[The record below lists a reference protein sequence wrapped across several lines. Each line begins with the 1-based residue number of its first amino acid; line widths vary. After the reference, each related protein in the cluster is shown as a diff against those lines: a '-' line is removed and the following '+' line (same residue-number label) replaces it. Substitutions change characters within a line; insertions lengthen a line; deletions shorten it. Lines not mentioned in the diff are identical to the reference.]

1 MASAQPPPIPQP
13 LPHEGEGALFLWYPI
28 MPQFLLELFSE
39 EIPARMQKRG
49 AEDLKKLLMDA
60 LTKAGFLPTGIAAF
74 SATRRLTVVVEG
86 LPERTADMREERKGP
101 KVGSPEQALAGFLR
115 GAGLSDINQARIVA
129 DAKKGDYYVA
139 DIVKAGQATPDAI
152 AAIVPDII
160 RNFPWPK
167 SMRWGEG
174 SLRWVRPLHR
184 IVAIFDGEVVP
195 FEVDGIVAGNVT
207 EGHRFHGTGA
217 FKVRDYDD
225 YAAKL
230 TAAHVVLDRDE
241 RKQMIATDA
250 RTLCQARN
258 LELVED
264 EGLLEEVC
272 GLVDEPHVIM
282 GDMDPAFL
290 DLPPEVIRLTL
301 RVNQKYFV
309 VRDPATGALAPHFIV
324 VSNVAATDGGKL
336 IAQGNARVLAARLND
351 ARYFWDLDRKTALE
365 ERVAKLDTLVFHE
378 KLGSVGDKVRRIVEL
393 AGHIAP
399 LVGAEVDIA
408 RRAALLCKADLTTE
422 MVGEFPELQGV
433 MGRYYALSSP
443 LSAPL
448 PPSGEGAGG
457 WGNSGFEHHTAD
469 LHLPPPP
476 TPTMAY
482 TPNPHGGEGLLTA
495 PEPTNIADAIRDH
508 YKPVG
513 PSDNVPTDPVA
524 IAVALADKLDSL
536 VGFFAIGEKPTGSG
550 DPFALRRAALGIIR
564 IVRSAGVSLQIS
576 DQIYE
581 NASALL
587 ETWNKSHWIYEKIEN
602 GSKQWLEKISDYQT
616 RYAEDVEL
624 YVNIGEGRESWNDE
638 VPIENA
644 TDSIIKLAVMSKLT
658 NELTAFILDRLRIT
672 LRDEGFAPDILDAA
686 FAVQDDD
693 INRIVARIT
702 ALSTFLKTEDGKN
715 LSAGYKRASNI
726 LKAEEKKGALPDA
739 LTINPKALELKEEMA
754 LNDALAHV
762 QTQLPALLEDE
773 NFDGAMT
780 ALSTLR
786 MPVDAFFEAVFVN
799 DPDPAKRLNRLAL
812 LAALRDATL
821 KVADF
826 EKIAG

>member
-1 MASAQPPPIPQP
+1 
-13 LPHEGEGALFLWYPI
+13 
-28 MPQFLLELFSE
+28 MPQFLLELFCE
-39 EIPARMQKRG
+39 EIPARMQKRA

-60 LTKAGFLPTGIAAF
+60 LTKAGFLPSGIETF
-74 SATRRLTVVVEG
+74 SAPRRLAAAVEG
-86 LPERTADMREERKGP
+86 LPERTADVREERKGP
-101 KVGSPEQALAGFLR
+101 KVGSPEQALTGFLR
-115 GAGLSDINQARIVA
+115 ATGLHSISEARIVP
-129 DAKKGDYYVA
+129 DAKKGDYYAA

-152 AAIVPDII
+152 AAIIPEII

-174 SLRWVRPLHR
+174 TLRWVRPLHR
-184 IVAIFDGEVVP
+184 ILAVFDGEIVP
-195 FEVDGIVAGNVT
+195 FEVDGIVSGNVT
-207 EGHRFHGTGA
+207 EGHRFHGNGT
-217 FKVRDYDD
+217 FTVRNYDD

-230 TAAHVVLDRDE
+230 SAAHVVLDRDE
-241 RKQMIATDA
+241 RKQRIAADA

-309 VRDPATGALAPHFIV
+309 VRDPATGKLAPHFIV
-324 VSNVAATDGGKL
+324 VSNVAATDGGKM
-336 IAQGNARVLAARLND
+336 IALGNARVLAARLND

-365 ERVAKLDTLVFHE
+365 DRVAKLDTLVFHE

-393 AGHIAP
+393 AGQIAP
-399 LVGAEVDIA
+399 LVGADVEMA

-433 MGRYYALSSP
+433 MGRYYAQH
-443 LSAPL
+443 A
-448 PPSGEGAGG
+448 A
-457 WGNSGFEHHTAD
+457 
-469 LHLPPPP
+469 
-476 TPTMAY
+476 
-482 TPNPHGGEGLLTA
+482 
-495 PEPTNIADAIRDH
+495 EPANIADAMRDH

-513 PSDNVPTDPVA
+513 PSDNVPTEPVA
-524 IAVALADKLDSL
+524 MAVALADKLDSL

-550 DPFALRRAALGIIR
+550 DPFALRRAALGVIR
-564 IVRSAGVSLQIS
+564 IVRENRIQIS
-576 DQIYE
+576 LIDVLDTPLILLTGTILTRKMLNERAELSLVAEKSETVTKILDEATIEIVRKSVGEYDSDHGRTKE
-581 NASALL
+581 RNILL
-587 ETWNKSHWIYEKIEN
+587 EINF
-602 GSKQWLEKISDYQT
+602 
-616 RYAEDVEL
+616 
-624 YVNIGEGRESWNDE
+624 
-638 VPIENA
+638 
-644 TDSIIKLAVMSKLT
+644 
-658 NELTAFILDRLRIT
+658 FILDRLRVT
-672 LRDEGFAPDILDAA
+672 LRDEGFAPDILEAA

-693 INRIVARIT
+693 INRIVARVT
-702 ALSTFLKTEDGKN
+702 ALSRFLKTEDGKN

-726 LKAEEKKGALPDA
+726 LKAEDKKGALPETFAID
-739 LTINPKALELKEEMA
+739 PKTLELTEEMA

-762 QTQLPALLEDE
+762 QAQLPDLLKAED
-773 NFDGAMT
+773 FDGAMT
-780 ALSTLR
+780 ALSKLR
-786 MPVDAFFEAVFVN
+786 TPVDAFFEAEFMVN

-821 KVADF
+821 QVADF

>member
-1 MASAQPPPIPQP
+1 
-13 LPHEGEGALFLWYPI
+13 

-60 LTKAGFLPTGIAAF
+60 LTKAGFMPTGIETF
-74 SATRRLTVVVEG
+74 SAPRRLAAVVEG
-86 LPERTADMREERKGP
+86 LPERTADVTEERKGP

-115 GAGLSDINQARIVA
+115 GAGLSDIGQARIVE
-129 DAKKGDYYVA
+129 DAKKGDFYVA
-139 DIVKAGQATPDAI
+139 DIVKPGQATPDAI

-184 IVAIFDGEVVP
+184 IVAVFDGEIVP
-195 FEVDGIVAGNVT
+195 FEVDGIASGNET
-207 EGHRFHGTGA
+207 EGHRFHGTGVFA
-217 FKVRDYDD
+217 VRDYED
-225 YAAKL
+225 YEAKL
-230 TAAHVVLDRDE
+230 SAAHVVLDRAE
-241 RKQMIATDA
+241 RKERIAADA

-258 LELVED
+258 LELVDD

-309 VRDPATGALAPHFIV
+309 VRDPATGKLAPHFIV
-324 VSNVAATDGGKL
+324 VSNVAASDGGKE
-336 IAQGNARVLAARLND
+336 IALGNARVLAARLND

-365 ERVAKLDTLVFHE
+365 DRVAKLDTLVFHE

-393 AGHIAP
+393 AGQIAP
-399 LVGAEVDIA
+399 LVGADVETA
-408 RRAALLCKADLTTE
+408 RRAALLAKADLTTE

-433 MGRYYALSSP
+433 MGRYYAQ
-443 LSAPL
+443 
-448 PPSGEGAGG
+448 
-457 WGNSGFEHHTAD
+457 
-469 LHLPPPP
+469 
-476 TPTMAY
+476 
-482 TPNPHGGEGLLTA
+482 HGGEA
-495 PEPTNIADAIRDH
+495 ADIADAMRDH

-513 PSDNVPTDPVA
+513 PSDNVPSDPVA
-524 IAVALADKLDSL
+524 VAVALADKLDSL
-536 VGFFAIGEKPTGSG
+536 VGFFAIGEKPTGAG
-550 DPFALRRAALGIIR
+550 DPYALRRAALGVIR
-564 IVRSAGVSLQIS
+564 IVRAAKQKFPMDRILFEVFRI
-576 DQIYE
+576 
-581 NASALL
+581 L
-587 ETWNKSHWIYEKIEN
+587 EGQED
-602 GSKQWLEKISDYQT
+602 KIS
-616 RYAEDVEL
+616 
-624 YVNIGEGRESWNDE
+624 ISE
-638 VPIENA
+638 VPVA
-644 TDSIIKLAVMSKLT
+644 ACSD
-658 NELTAFILDRLRIT
+658 FILDRLRVS
-672 LRDEGFAPDILDAA
+672 LRDEGFAPDILEAA
-686 FAVQDDD
+686 FAIQDDD
-693 INRIVARIT
+693 INRIVARVT

-726 LKAEEKKGALPDA
+726 LKAEDKKGALPESF
-739 LTINPKALELKEEMA
+739 TIAPKALELKEEMA

-762 QTQLPALLEDE
+762 QAQLPDLLAAE
-773 NFDGAMT
+773 NFDGAMK

-786 MPVDAFFEAVFVN
+786 APVDAFFEAVLVN

-821 KVADF
+821 QVADL

>member
-1 MASAQPPPIPQP
+1 
-13 LPHEGEGALFLWYPI
+13 
-28 MPQFLLELFSE
+28 MPQFLLELLSE

-49 AEDLKKLLMDA
+49 TEDLKKLLMDA

-74 SATRRLTVVVEG
+74 SATRRLAVVVEG
-86 LPERTADMREERKGP
+86 LTERTPDVREERKGP

-115 GAGLSDINQARIVA
+115 GAGLNDIGQARIVA

-139 DIVKAGQATPDAI
+139 DIVKVGVATPDAI

-184 IVAIFDGEVVP
+184 IVAVFDGEVVP

-207 EGHRFHGTGA
+207 EGHRFHGTGT

-225 YAAKL
+225 YETKL
-230 TAAHVVLDRDE
+230 SAAHVVLDRE
-241 RKQMIATDA
+241 QRKQTIAADA

-309 VRDPATGALAPHFIV
+309 VRDPTTGKLAPHFIV

-365 ERVAKLDTLVFHE
+365 DRVAKLDTLVFHE

-393 AGHIAP
+393 AGQIAP
-399 LVGAEVDIA
+399 LVGAEVATA

-433 MGRYYALSSP
+433 MGRYYALS
-443 LSAPL
+443 APL

-457 WGNSGFEHHTAD
+457 WGDSSLEHD
-469 LHLPPPP
+469 LSAQNLPPPP
-476 TPTMAY
+476 TPT
-482 TPNPHGGEGLLTA
+482 PPHKVEGLLTTS
-495 PEPTNIADAIRDH
+495 EPTNIADAIRDH

-513 PSDNVPTDPVA
+513 PSDSVPIDPVA
-524 IAVALADKLDSL
+524 VAVALADKLDSL

-550 DPFALRRAALGIIR
+550 DPFALRRAALGVIR
-564 IVRSAGVSLQIS
+564 IVRESKIEMPL
-576 DQIYE
+576 YE
-581 NASALL
+581 LLEIHGTHIVDAAIDRVVRKVEQVASAS
-587 ETWNKSHWIYEKIEN
+587 EKVGFSPPDEIEKSRARIKVAQE
-602 GSKQWLEKISDYQT
+602 SVSD
-616 RYAEDVEL
+616 D
-624 YVNIGEGRESWNDE
+624 IGKVVSML
-638 VPIENA
+638 
-644 TDSIIKLAVMSKLT
+644 S
-658 NELTAFILDRLRIT
+658 ELTTFILDRLRIT

-693 INRIVARIT
+693 INRIVARVT

-726 LKAEEKKGALPDA
+726 LKAEDKKGALPDA

-762 QTQLPALLEDE
+762 QSQLPALLKTED
-773 NFDGAMT
+773 FDGAML

-786 MPVDAFFEAVFVN
+786 KPVDAFFEADFMVN
-799 DPDPAKRLNRLAL
+799 DPDPSKRLNRLAL
-812 LAALRDATL
+812 LAALRDSTL
-821 KVADF
+821 QVADF
-826 EKIAG
+826 ERIAG

>member
-1 MASAQPPPIPQP
+1 
-13 LPHEGEGALFLWYPI
+13 

-39 EIPARMQKRG
+39 EIPARMQKRA
-49 AEDLKKLLMDA
+49 AEDLKKLFMDA
-60 LTKAGFLPTGIAAF
+60 LSKAGFLPSGIETF
-74 SATRRLTVVVEG
+74 SAPRRLTAVVEG
-86 LPERTADMREERKGP
+86 LPERTADVREERKGP
-101 KVGSPEQALAGFLR
+101 KVGAPEQALAGFLR
-115 GAGLSDINQARIVA
+115 AAGLDNISQARIEP

-152 AAIVPDII
+152 ATIIPDIV

-184 IVAIFDGEVVP
+184 IVAVFDGEIVP
-195 FEVDGIVAGNVT
+195 FDVDGIASGNVT
-207 EGHRFHGTGA
+207 EGHRFHGTGT
-217 FKVRDYDD
+217 FTVRDYDD

-241 RKQMIATDA
+241 RKEIIATDA

-309 VRDPATGALAPHFIV
+309 VRDPKTGLLAPHFIV

-336 IAQGNARVLAARLND
+336 IALGNARVLAARLND
-351 ARYFWDLDRKTALE
+351 ARYFWDLDRKTALAD
-365 ERVAKLDTLVFHE
+365 RVAKLDTLVFHE

-393 AGHIAP
+393 AGQIAP
-399 LVGAEVDIA
+399 LVGAFVDDA

-433 MGRYYALSSP
+433 MGRYYAQGIP
-443 LSAPL
+443 PQSA
-448 PPSGEGAGG
+448 S
-457 WGNSGFEHHTAD
+457 
-469 LHLPPPP
+469 
-476 TPTMAY
+476 
-482 TPNPHGGEGLLTA
+482 LTA
-495 PEPTNIADAIRDH
+495 PPQAGRAQDCPPLRSGGGGREAVGGGLCAEPTNIADAIRDH

-513 PSDNVPTDPVA
+513 PSDNVPTEPVA
-524 IAVALADKLDSL
+524 LAVALADKLDSL

-550 DPFALRRAALGIIR
+550 DPFALRRAALGVIR
-564 IVRSAGVSLQIS
+564 IVRSATIPLDLRKLLSEHFVKITNQLSTNMAAQV
-576 DQIYE
+576 E
-581 NASALL
+581 NDLREVGFVGTAKRDEFAS
-587 ETWNKSHWIYEKIEN
+587 
-602 GSKQWLEKISDYQT
+602 Q
-616 RYAEDVEL
+616 
-624 YVNIGEGRESWNDE
+624 
-638 VPIENA
+638 
-644 TDSIIKLAVMSKLT
+644 LAVHSGASVEVDLLKNAHAILGD
-658 NELTAFILDRLRIT
+658 LPAFILDRLRVT
-672 LRDEGFAPDILDAA
+672 LRDEGFAPDILEAA
-686 FAVQDDD
+686 FAIQDDD
-693 INRIVARIT
+693 INRIVARVA
-702 ALSTFLKTEDGKN
+702 ALSTFLKTDDGKN

-726 LKAEEKKGALPDA
+726 LKAEDKKGALPDTLA
-739 LTINPKALELKEEMA
+739 IDPKALERNEEMA

-762 QTQLPALLEDE
+762 QAQLSDLLKAED
-773 NFDGAMT
+773 FDGAMT

-786 MPVDAFFEAVFVN
+786 APVDAFFEDVLVN
-799 DPDPAKRLNRLAL
+799 DPDPTKRLNRLAM

-821 KVADF
+821 QVADF

>member
-1 MASAQPPPIPQP
+1 
-13 LPHEGEGALFLWYPI
+13 

-60 LTKAGFLPTGIAAF
+60 LTKAGFFPTGIAAF

-86 LPERTADMREERKGP
+86 LPERTPDMHEERKGP

-115 GAGLSDINQARIVA
+115 GAGLTDISQARIVA
-129 DAKKGDYYVA
+129 DTKKGDYYVA
-139 DIVKAGQATPDAI
+139 DIVKVGQATPDAI

-184 IVAIFDGEVVP
+184 IVAVFDGVVVP

-207 EGHRFHGTGA
+207 EGHRFHGTGT
-217 FKVRDYDD
+217 FKVRDYDH
-225 YAAKL
+225 YEAKL
-230 TAAHVVLDRDE
+230 SAAHVVLDRE
-241 RKQMIATDA
+241 LRKQTIAADA

-309 VRDPATGALAPHFIV
+309 VRDPATGLLAPHFIV

-393 AGHIAP
+393 AGQIAP
-399 LVGAEVDIA
+399 LIGAEVDTV

-433 MGRYYALSSP
+433 MGRYYALTSTP
-443 LSAPL
+443 PQSAAQPA
-448 PPSGEGAGG
+448 PPWDGGAKGEGVVLPCPTGEVARSDGG
-457 WGNSGFEHHTAD
+457 GVSSA
-469 LHLPPPP
+469 
-476 TPTMAY
+476 
-482 TPNPHGGEGLLTA
+482 
-495 PEPTNIADAIRDH
+495 EPTNIADAIRDH

-524 IAVALADKLDSL
+524 VAVALADKLDSL

-550 DPFALRRAALGIIR
+550 DPFALRRAALGVIR
-564 IVRSAGVSLQIS
+564 IVRQVGTRIHIGNILTDVTLALIPKIFEGIISHPEEFADQILLDTDDEELADRYRGSAGIL
-576 DQIYE
+576 
-581 NASALL
+581 
-587 ETWNKSHWIYEKIEN
+587 
-602 GSKQWLEKISDYQT
+602 
-616 RYAEDVEL
+616 YA
-624 YVNIGEGRESWNDE
+624 IGEYVDPTIQSVIRDLL
-638 VPIENA
+638 P
-644 TDSIIKLAVMSKLT
+644 
-658 NELTAFILDRLRIT
+658 FILDRLRIT

-693 INRIVARIT
+693 INRIVARVT

-726 LKAEEKKGALPDA
+726 LKAEDKKGALPDTF
-739 LTINPKALELKEEMA
+739 TINPKALELNEEMA

-762 QTQLPALLEDE
+762 QSQLPALLEAED
-773 NFDGAMT
+773 FDGAML

-786 MPVDAFFEAVFVN
+786 KPVDAFFEADFMVN

-821 KVADF
+821 QVADF
-826 EKIAG
+826 ERIAG